1 MSKKFDFE
9 VVTYTTDQIE
19 EMNMDDLYKNI
30 NRVKRTIKEA
40 NKLGQETQEHEVE
53 FCYLDHERQ
62 MRYRHDNF
70 VRQNRKSHRSNK

>member
-9 VVTYTTDQIE
+9 VVTFTTDEIE
-19 EMNMDDLYKNI
+19 EMSMDDLYKNL

-40 NKLGQETQEHEVE
+40 NKLGQETQNHEVE

-62 MRYRHDNF
+62 MRHKNDNF
-70 VRQNRKSHRSNK
+70 LRQNRKTSRGNK